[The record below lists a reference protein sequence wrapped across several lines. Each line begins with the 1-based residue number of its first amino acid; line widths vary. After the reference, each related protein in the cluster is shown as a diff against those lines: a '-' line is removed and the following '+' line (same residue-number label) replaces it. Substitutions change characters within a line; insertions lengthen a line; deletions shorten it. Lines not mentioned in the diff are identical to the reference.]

1 MSTSLHSQ
9 RTCNGV
15 SCSSWRRSQRGSSM
29 VVLLTRL
36 TFVGKRF
43 GRHAT
48 SNYSVCL
55 AFGETKSRKH
65 GCGSSA
71 AALAPNLFQRADS
84 PLFFFLVVKSAE
96 IGWNPPKLAKKL
108 AEIAP
113 IQSDS
118 VQVRRGRRKICY
130 QKICEKKREG
140 EEERFA
146 IKWFVRK

>member
-1 MSTSLHSQ
+1 
-9 RTCNGV
+9 
-15 SCSSWRRSQRGSSM
+15 M
-29 VVLLTRL
+29 VVLLTRF

-84 PLFFFLVVKSAE
+84 PLFFFFWWSNLLKSVE
-96 IGWNPPKLAKKL
+96 IPQSWPRNWPK
-108 AEIAP
+108 
-113 IQSDS
+113 
-118 VQVRRGRRKICY
+118 
-130 QKICEKKREG
+130 
-140 EEERFA
+140 
-146 IKWFVRK
+146 

>member
-1 MSTSLHSQ
+1 MEFHVLHGGGHKEGYQWLSFSL
-9 RTCNGV
+9 G
-15 SCSSWRRSQRGSSM
+15 
-29 VVLLTRL
+29 LLL
-36 TFVGKRF
+36 LVKSF

-96 IGWNPPKLAKKL
+96 IG
-108 AEIAP
+108 
-113 IQSDS
+113 
-118 VQVRRGRRKICY
+118 
-130 QKICEKKREG
+130 
-140 EEERFA
+140 
-146 IKWFVRK
+146 

>member
-1 MSTSLHSQ
+1 
-9 RTCNGV
+9 
-15 SCSSWRRSQRGSSM
+15 M

-55 AFGETKSRKH
+55 ALGETKSRKR

-84 PLFFFLVVKSAE
+84 PLFFFFFFFVVKSVE
-96 IGWNPPKLAKKL
+96 IG
-108 AEIAP
+108 
-113 IQSDS
+113 
-118 VQVRRGRRKICY
+118 
-130 QKICEKKREG
+130 
-140 EEERFA
+140 
-146 IKWFVRK
+146 